1 MSPESVLVRHA
12 VLMDVCH
19 SARSSDAR
27 CAWTHYRVSIVDTQR
42 QDRAGGLPLP
52 DKTLN
57 LE

>member
-12 VLMDVCH
+12 VLRGCVPQC
-19 SARSSDAR
+19 SELDAR
-27 CAWTHYRVSIVDTQR
+27 CAWTHHRVSIVDTQR